1 MGKERPE
8 FCREAGCPVF
18 GMSGYC
24 RLLADLRREG
34 LSRRGLKASKG
45 KMIGDDFYPRLSS
58 KKLYSCS
65 AFLLFSLE
73 RTRLNSE

>member
-34 LSRRGLKASKG
+34 LSRRGLKAMRERLKNEAELITRECQQG
-45 KMIGDDFYPRLSS
+45 KNDR
-58 KKLYSCS
+58 
-65 AFLLFSLE
+65 
-73 RTRLNSE
+73 R